1 MACCSVTCTALL
13 KGIRQFDN
21 NPGHIWCNVKNDMV
35 HHLLQPLFGNNEQV
49 RMIDKSLLEDDTTA
63 AEEKAFLQSCIDKLD
78 ERNKGADLCFETGK
92 QGDVAA
98 TMMDEDSWT
107 KRITFSTL
115 EMNSHTS
122 KVKSVCFLCGCY
134 PFQGASDITVHSI
147 AICNDLGRSDEGK
160 GGNTCSDESG
170 GSEHGLDKPQHAGTA
185 LSKARSI
192 GGRDAHD
199 SS

>member
-1 MACCSVTCTALL
+1 
-13 KGIRQFDN
+13 
-21 NPGHIWCNVKNDMV
+21 
-35 HHLLQPLFGNNEQV
+35 
-49 RMIDKSLLEDDTTA
+49 
-63 AEEKAFLQSCIDKLD
+63 
-78 ERNKGADLCFETGK
+78 
-92 QGDVAA
+92 
-98 TMMDEDSWT
+98 MMDEDSWT

-122 KVKSVCFLCGCY
+122 KVKPVCFLCGCY